1 MRSIFFSMVPCLAIL
16 VMIIFSVIKP
26 VEAQVVGIAAV
37 VNDEIVSAYD
47 VKLRQDIILSS
58 AGIKPTKEARRR
70 NRAQVLR
77 ALINENSNYK
87 KPSASI
93 FQSVHL
99 RLNGPS
105 DRSNHRTNFRPVP
118 FQTLCV
124 NADYPKRP
132 SSLNCAVK

>member
-1 MRSIFFSMVPCLAIL
+1 MVPCLAIL

-77 ALINENSNYK
+77 ALINEK
-87 KPSASI
+87 LQLQEAK
-93 FQSVHL
+93 
-99 RLNGPS
+99 RLNISVSSSEIERAKRQIESQNKLQAGTFSNFMRERGLPEAAVIAQL
-105 DRSNHRTNFRPVP
+105 RS
-118 FQTLCV
+118 
-124 NADYPKRP
+124 
-132 SSLNCAVK
+132 